1 MLRGK
6 RTKRKAA
13 GGRAKKRD
21 FAIGVDV
28 GGTNLRIAALDAA
41 GRIFERIRLTMPVK
55 AGRKAM
61 LEEMCD
67 AVRRLQAK
75 HAASARLVGIG
86 FGVPGLIYMDEGKIR
101 ESPNLP
107 DWNDYPLRDAI
118 ERELGTRV
126 FLENDANAAALGEKW
141 MGLGRKVDSL
151 AMLTLGTGVGGGVV
165 QNGRVWHGALGMAG
179 ELGHI
184 TITPDGPRCGCGNH
198 GCLEALASATA
209 IVRMAREAIRDGR
222 SAALSRAA
230 NDGDLTSEIVYH
242 QALEGDQAAR
252 DIFVIVGR
260 ALGIALSDLVNI
272 FNFPLYAITG
282 GVTAAWDLFAPVMLA
297 EVERRSF
304 VYRAGETRVARS
316 ELGDDAGLCGAAY
329 LPLQALGVG
338 K

>member
-1 MLRGK
+1 MARGK
-6 RTKRKAA
+6 P
-13 GGRAKKRD
+13 RARSGQPKKRD

-28 GGTNLRIAALDAA
+28 GGTNLRIAAID
-41 GRIFERIRLTMPVK
+41 GRGRLFERIRLTMPVK

-61 LEEMCD
+61 LEEMCQ
-67 AVRRLQAK
+67 AVTRLRAK
-75 HAASARLVGIG
+75 HARSARLVGIG
-86 FGVPGLIYMDEGKIR
+86 FGVPGLIYMEEGKIR

-118 ERELGTRV
+118 ERKLGTRV

-151 AMLTLGTGVGGGVV
+151 AILTLGTGVGGGVV
-165 QNGRVWHGALGMAG
+165 QNGRIWHGTLGMAG

-184 TITPDGPRCGCGNH
+184 TITPDGPHCGCGNH

-209 IVRMAREAIRDGR
+209 IVRMAREAIRADR
-222 SAALSRAA
+222 SAVLARAA
-230 NDGDLTSEIVYH
+230 GNGKLTSEIVYLK
-242 QALEGDQAAR
+242 AVEGDEAAR
-252 DIFVIVGR
+252 DIFITVGR
-260 ALGIALSDLVNI
+260 ALGIALSDLVNT
-272 FNFPLYAITG
+272 FNFPLYVISG
-282 GVTAAWDLFAPVMLA
+282 GVAAAWKLFAPVMLA

-304 VYRAGETRVARS
+304 VYRAGGTRVARS
-316 ELGDDAGLCGAAY
+316 ELGDDAGLYGAAY